1 MVPWSW
7 RHLPR
12 AGVHETP
19 DQQCIRRLSNDLYGG
34 DGLGNGPAQR
44 GRNWHFGLGWVCFCN
59 LVRGIAGKTTHCTCI
74 FGACASGGLSPQVPS
89 FWGSN
94 RYFPP
99 GCGVACAFWCGPA
112 ATGAADFL
120 DDSSSLQRR
129 VRENINAPRSACLP
143 STWLVSICSYGRC
156 AVADFCGPAV
166 PSE

>member
-19 DQQCIRRLSNDLYGG
+19 NQQCIRRLSNDLYGG
-34 DGLGNGPAQR
+34 DGLGNGPAR
-44 GRNWHFGLGWVCFCN
+44 EGATGILDWVGFVFATWC
-59 LVRGIAGKTTHCTCI
+59 AGFPANDALHGI
-74 FGACASGGLSPQVPS
+74 FGACASGGLSHRFLLS
-89 FWGSN
+89 GAATGIS
-94 RYFPP
+94 RL
-99 GCGVACAFWCGPA
+99 VADRLCFWCGPA
-112 ATGAADFL
+112 AAGAADFL

-129 VRENINAPRSACLP
+129 VRENINAPRSATLP